1 MDLLHDLLPG
11 PQTAVGDGLELL
23 GGQIVDGLS
32 VGGKLSSLCQLEVE
46 YGDIQPPP
54 GGDLGVQLPQGAGG
68 GVAGVGHEGLSLDL
82 PLTV

>member
-23 GGQIVDGLS
+23 GGQIVDGLGM
-32 VGGKLSSLCQLEVE
+32 GGKRPSLCQLEVE

-54 GGDLGVQLPQGAGG
+54 GGDLGV
-68 GVAGVGHEGLSLDL
+68 
-82 PLTV
+82 

>member
-23 GGQIVDGLS
+23 GGQIVDGLGM
-32 VGGKLSSLCQLEVE
+32 GGKRPSLCQLEVE

-54 GGDLGVQLPQGAGG
+54 RREITSYRFKYYTAENG
-68 GVAGVGHEGLSLDL
+68 
-82 PLTV
+82 